1 MRYSYCS
8 FNPPFILAGL
18 NEHSWPKCQKLS
30 VVEEQLRSNLYT
42 LNWNKDRPLIYGR
55 GVSSWLLFHATNRFR
70 FSRFKALL
78 PVGLEL
84 LFFFSL
90 FLFSHVL
97 SHIHCKQYFRL
108 FYSFYFLPF
117 FSLFF
122 FIFHQFQV
130 NKKKIMFR
138 YFCKAIEKYK

>member
-90 FLFSHVL
+90 FLFL
-97 SHIHCKQYFRL
+97 SFLTSFLTFIANNIFVYFIL
-108 FYSFYFLPF
+108 FIFFHSF
-117 FSLFF
+117 LFF
-122 FIFHQFQV
+122 FLFFT
-130 NKKKIMFR
+130 NFR
-138 YFCKAIEKYK
+138 